1 MAEKESTPSKESLQS
16 KEPRKQQRK
25 QKQARRHNKNGRCY
39 IPLLDSDEPYFVKRR
54 EEINEELSEN
64 ETDFDDV
71 MDKVLKK

>member
-1 MAEKESTPSKESLQS
+1 M
-16 KEPRKQQRK
+16 
-25 QKQARRHNKNGRCY
+25 RRVCCKGRCY

-54 EEINEELSEN
+54 EEIDKELSEN

>member
-16 KEPRKQQRK
+16 KEPREQQRK
-25 QKQARRHNKNGRCY
+25 QKRARRHNKNGRCY

-54 EEINEELSEN
+54 EEIDKELSEN

>member
-1 MAEKESTPSKESLQS
+1 MARKESTPSKELLQS
-16 KEPRKQQRK
+16 NEPRKQQRK

-54 EEINEELSEN
+54 EEIDKELLEN